1 MFKPLKTLILTQME
15 EIIREVDYGCRV
27 VEKDIPSLYKQEEED

>member
-15 EIIREVDYGCRV
+15 EIIREVDYGCRM
-27 VEKDIPSLYKQEEED
+27 VENNTPSLYKDEED